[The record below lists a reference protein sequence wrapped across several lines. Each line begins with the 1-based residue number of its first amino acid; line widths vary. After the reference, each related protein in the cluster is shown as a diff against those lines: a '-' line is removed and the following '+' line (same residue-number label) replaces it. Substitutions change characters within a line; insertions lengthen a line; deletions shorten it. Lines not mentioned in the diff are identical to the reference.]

1 MRVGWRFRNGKYTSE
16 RTAWSSV
23 TSEEG
28 VLEAVI
34 TVPSAIVPALLP
46 DKSLDNVF
54 YQNRGVN
61 QEEDTR
67 SRKRESN
74 RGEIPRITRNLN
86 PRITTVKQLER
97 AIIPEKGEWRIP
109 RKTVSKKIIII
120 DIT

>member
-34 TVPSAIVPALLP
+34 AVPSAIVPALLP

-61 QEEDTR
+61 QERRYKIQEKGIQSRRNSKDHKKFKSQDNNCEAARESDHPRERRMED
-67 SRKRESN
+67 SRKDCLKEN
-74 RGEIPRITRNLN
+74 NYN
-86 PRITTVKQLER
+86 
-97 AIIPEKGEWRIP
+97 
-109 RKTVSKKIIII
+109 
-120 DIT
+120 